1 MSTLQ
6 YSGEKPV
13 TSNGLWSLRHQVAD
27 VDRATDF
34 YVQQLGFRLHHP
46 STPYTR
52 QLSSGGLS
60 LTLTTAKA
68 PNRISNPDHCA
79 CGSGY
84 RSRMVLHVQDLVTR
98 IENLKRAGMSFAKE
112 MEVSLNGKHIQ
123 LEDPDGNP
131 IELFEPS
138 TSHCLLPP
146 PIESR
151 FQLRMTEWLAPI
163 LLSLMIVGLFF
174 GAGAFLLFVNH

>member
-6 YSGEKPV
+6 YSGEQPV
-13 TSNGLWSLRHQVAD
+13 TSDGLWGLRHQVAD

-60 LTLTTAKA
+60 LTLTSAKA
-68 PNRISNPDHCA
+68 PNRISNPGQCE

-98 IENLKRAGMSFAKE
+98 IENLKQAGMNFAKE
-112 MEVSLNGKHIQ
+112 MEVSSHGKHIQ

-138 TSHCLLPP
+138 TSHCPLPP

-151 FQLRMTEWLAPI
+151 LRLRMTEWLAPI